1 MRTRNRGKR
10 NSIVSS
16 MGLCPKSDRRRR
28 TLQTSASTRC
38 ARRQSTRNK
47 VITRTKLSSEE
58 NSRNVTQIIYP
69 KMRKNHSRKIYIGRT
84 LVKPHKRTSNRKT
97 CVTPP
102 AVVQSQKVVS
112 RKLREGKLL
121 EQSDDSNTVVR
132 MSGTRTF
139 NKSPRVGRK
148 RRFSNVSK
156 PSFSGLHACV
166 CERES
171 KRSHLVALASNQE
184 MGSVRT
190 VSPMKCSSS
199 MPTKSRHRYASH
211 SDVGVLASSV
221 RRTRKPCQQTSG
233 VPGLCGSVPSVN
245 QAVSCTKSDNQNE
258 ASIEPLEASL
268 PVKRRRGRPSA
279 SAASMV
285 KVDTGEILSLSVPN
299 KLTLLSASSE
309 ISKLSQPIF
318 TKCKPKK
325 CFEHTVLRTET
336 PSKLVPANFVSPFGD
351 LRFGA
356 SDKVLEE
363 ILNEINTNGCVPRI
377 VKPFEHSK
385 RKTVAVHDV
394 AQITADTQFVF
405 DASIISTVFENLWQ
419 TADILVGLETKDLFL
434 ALSGLLRPGVC
445 ELWRRNREDQTKQ
458 LSRSVMG
465 RLRPNPRPRRYSD
478 MIISNSIGQSASQ
491 LSVRHLTDATVINE
505 KCRQGSRSIF
515 LAAARLT
522 AAKRLIRARS
532 HQTALPATLISL
544 RSERLRPSRK
554 ESVPSLREFDSEK
567 LSRRPRKL
575 TAQLSPTTRSCRRP
589 DVSHH
594 IDWKFC
600 YTSTDK
606 ENANVTP
613 LNVTPRRKRKTS
625 TVVQQTETGIAEDS
639 QNHSFVEET
648 RYVDSE
654 NEKLHSEVSE
664 ECPKVAEPVAE
675 SELDNLI
682 VEVHPKKEESP
693 VHSDPSLVLRER
705 QTDFRRKR
713 RHALT
718 VQRKRPVDRL
728 QTGFRRKEIDFWRPT
743 RSVSAEIEDE
753 LSSVSSS
760 TSFSATAD
768 AYGRVFRP
776 GRLFQQQ
783 STRGVHLKH
792 SRSLSTK
799 RPTPIRSTSSKIVPA
814 LNAGKKRHVSTRR
827 PTLPVR
833 VGPPLSPRQR
843 ITRRPDRMC
852 QLTLLDRLVLG
863 LNCSVSQ
870 NEEEIHIKQ
879 LHAEELNI
887 LTQRINKTGFFIQS
901 LALRTNANNDAEY
914 NLVLTFSPGA
924 ELGTRRVRHTNP
936 TRSKLVSL
944 DNSAYSPE
952 QSASR
957 SSWRKPRS
965 KSRSEKRLRHLRA
978 NPPFGQPLKTSR
990 FGGYLSDSALSASQ
1004 HPLPP
1009 KSAYRNAYSDNE
1021 GTDVSNIRPIETV
1034 AAQLSGTESSPS
1046 APHGVHIHAPCVMR
1060 SEDLCERVSPRA
1072 FAPSTHVS
1080 EVHSSL
1086 HRRTVVKQSERWLYS
1101 SESASIRK
1109 RSASSVKHEAE
1120 QSAAESDAQATIG
1133 LSSHTSR
1140 VHGLPK
1146 RLSRVNALGAQIAPP
1161 FRRHSPR
1168 KVIRKVYTGSLTI
1181 PKILNRKRP
1190 AGAPPVT
1197 ASAPVCSSLTNV
1209 SSSAHVST
1217 TINQNLSTIV
1227 TTTTCTSTHPTAH
1240 IHCVNTP
1247 ATPTVIFEE
1256 PNLPLPV
1263 YPHTPTPNIPI
1274 QYRRLPTAFSGP
1286 PTPARAPEHLSLN
1299 FTQVRAASP
1308 AQSYISESRPPN
1320 ILRVCSITST
1330 VLPCPATSLAH
1341 TPTKLPNFDDKDDVI
1356 ITSAANV
1363 LHKDSVAIAA
1373 TNLTSVSPLEEA
1385 HPIWSFSKKA
1395 VTPSV
1400 YSAVEDHAVRDHTT
1414 VTSPSSDAKI
1424 RVRLGSP
1431 ESNGPFSLPNQKVI
1445 DNADSAADQ
1454 DDSHTPATSMSAS
1467 QLLKLKRLH
1476 DEVGRSPVCHPNDCR
1491 STPYFSP
1498 STTRVQSPSQP
1509 SVSRQPSQA
1518 QPSESDASN
1527 SRGRQSGQF
1536 DHPQEFLSQSSS
1548 LPSQGAAKLGPNV
1561 CSLPTCLGP
1570 PKLDTSVPPYVPC
1583 EDDESED
1590 FELKTVTKTY
1600 ESCFGISPHSTT
1612 LATRAPVNALAEVCA
1627 PNSTV
1632 RKIPD
1637 LPPFHTAVPFSN
1649 AMHHLRPTWPA
1660 VRPTMYPV
1668 SHPPVFGVPVTAP
1681 GLTVVHNL
1689 IPAKQPTSFD
1699 TITPNQ
1705 VATRFVFQN
1714 PSARVPDVTTLSD
1727 TDGDFN
1733 QTNLSNTLSTV
1744 GIVHMDAGSRGYGSQ
1759 STGLPII
1766 SVPSKRTV
1774 VHKYHS
1780 FRKILPKSPEHS
1792 SCASGPLTAGAAY
1805 MNVSHLNSSAP
1816 RLTQLPVV
1824 TGLYRSGS
1832 LSQTPTSL
1840 TCDVLQNDAYFV
1852 DITQDIST
1860 GVGPNKSLEHAA
1872 FISGVSTNPAS
1883 QLLKS
1888 LLESDSKD
1896 SPGSLS
1902 VSLSGTAV
1910 GTTTTS
1916 TMTASTPSSTTSGSV
1931 TWNQP
1936 AHHSRGTWQLG
1947 RRVVSGGTH
1956 RSSADPS
1963 SHSLGRPSQSTASDV
1978 PRPSPKTTDTTE
1990 GKEPKSIVPAGLPP
2004 SIRLVPG
2011 PTSRLQQLHQHH
2023 QRRQQLQQEQRQ
2035 AQKHSDQAAPNN
2047 SS

>member
-16 MGLCPKSDRRRR
+16 MGLCPKIDRRRR
-28 TLQTSASTRC
+28 TLQTLASNRC
-38 ARRQSTRNK
+38 TRRQATRNK
-47 VITRTKLSSEE
+47 MITRTKLSSEE
-58 NSRNVTQIIYP
+58 NSHNATQVVYP
-69 KMRKNHSRKIYIGRT
+69 KMRKNLSRKLYVGRS
-84 LVKPHKRTSNRKT
+84 LAKPHKRTSNRKT

-102 AVVQSQKVVS
+102 AVVQSQS
-112 RKLREGKLL
+112 RKSREYKVL
-121 EQSDDSNTVVR
+121 EQSDDSNTVMR
-132 MSGTRTF
+132 MSGTRTL
-139 NKSPRVGRK
+139 NKSPRPGRK

-166 CERES
+166 CEKDS
-171 KRSHLVALASNQE
+171 KRSQVIVAPASNQKL
-184 MGSVRT
+184 GSVRSVPPT
-190 VSPMKCSSS
+190 KCSSS
-199 MPTKSRHRYASH
+199 MPTKSRHRHVSH
-211 SDVGVLASSV
+211 SDVCAL
-221 RRTRKPCQQTSG
+221 TSG
-233 VPGLCGSVPSVN
+233 VRGTRKLCQRASEVPGLFDLVPSVN
-245 QAVSCTKSDNQNE
+245 QALSCTKSDHQIE
-258 ASIEPLEASL
+258 ASIEPLGTSL

-279 SAASMV
+279 SAASVV
-285 KVDTGEILSLSVPN
+285 KVDTGKILSLSVPK
-299 KLTLLSASSE
+299 KLAHLSASSE

-318 TKCKPKK
+318 TKCKPKN
-325 CFEHTVLRTET
+325 CFEHTVLKTET

-363 ILNEINTNGCVPRI
+363 ILNEINTSGCVPRI

-385 RKTVAVHDV
+385 RKTLAVHDV

-405 DASIISTVFENLWQ
+405 DASIISTVFENMWQ

-491 LSVRHLTDATVINE
+491 LSVRHLSDATVGSE
-505 KCRQGSRSIF
+505 KCRQGSRSLF

-544 RSERLRPSRK
+544 KSERLRSSRK
-554 ESVPSLREFDSEK
+554 ECVPSLRELDSEK

-575 TAQLSPTTRSCRRP
+575 TAQLSPTTRSRRRP

-606 ENANVTP
+606 ENANVSP
-613 LNVTPRRKRKTS
+613 LNVTPRRKRKVS
-625 TVVQQTETGIAEDS
+625 TVVQQTEAGIAEDS
-639 QNHSFVEET
+639 QSHSFVEEN
-648 RYVDSE
+648 RYIDSE

-664 ECPKVAEPVAE
+664 ECPKIAEPVAE
-675 SELDNLI
+675 NELDNLI
-682 VEVHPKKEESP
+682 VEVHPKKEKSP
-693 VHSDPSLVLRER
+693 VQSDPSLVLRER

-728 QTGFRRKEIDFWRPT
+728 PTGLRRKEIDFWRPN
-743 RSVSAEIEDE
+743 RSVSAELEDE

-776 GRLFQQQ
+776 SRLFQQQ
-783 STRGVHLKH
+783 STRGVNLKH

-799 RPTPIRSTSSKIVPA
+799 RPAPIRSTSSKIVPS
-814 LNAGKKRHVSTRR
+814 LNGGKKRHVSTRR

-924 ELGTRRVRHTNP
+924 ELGTRRVRHTNSS
-936 TRSKLVSL
+936 TRSRLVSL
-944 DNSAYSPE
+944 DNSEYSPE
-952 QSASR
+952 RSASR

-965 KSRSEKRLRHLRA
+965 KNRSEKRLKHLKV
-978 NPPFGQPLKTSR
+978 NPLFEQPLKTQR

-1004 HPLPP
+1004 HPLSS

-1021 GTDVSNIRPIETV
+1021 DADVSNIRPIETV

-1046 APHGVHIHAPCVMR
+1046 ASHGVRIHAPCVMR
-1060 SEDLCERVSPRA
+1060 SEDLCERLSLRT
-1072 FAPSTHVS
+1072 FASSTLVS
-1080 EVHSSL
+1080 EIHSSL
-1086 HRRTVVKQSERWLYS
+1086 HRKTVVKQSERWSYS
-1101 SESASIRK
+1101 SESTSVRK
-1109 RSASSVKHEAE
+1109 RSVSSSKHEAE
-1120 QSAAESDAQATIG
+1120 QNAAESDAQVTIG

-1146 RLSRVNALGAQIAPP
+1146 RLSRVNALGVQIAPP

-1240 IHCVNTP
+1240 IHCVNAP

-1263 YPHTPTPNIPI
+1263 YPHTPAPTIPI
-1274 QYRRLPTAFSGP
+1274 QYRRLPTAFSGL

-1308 AQSYISESRPPN
+1308 AQPYLSENRPSN
-1320 ILRVCSITST
+1320 VLRVCNITST
-1330 VLPCPATSLAH
+1330 VLPCPTTSLAH
-1341 TPTKLPNFDDKDDVI
+1341 TPTKLSNLDDKDDVI
-1356 ITSAANV
+1356 ITSAANA
-1363 LHKDSVAIAA
+1363 LHKDSVAVGT
-1373 TNLTSVSPLEEA
+1373 TNLTSVPPLEQA
-1385 HPIWSFSKKA
+1385 HPIYSSKKA

-1400 YSAVEDHAVRDHTT
+1400 YTTVEGHAVRERTT
-1414 VTSPSSDAKI
+1414 VASPSSDAKI

-1431 ESNGPFSLPNQKVI
+1431 ESNGPFSLVNQKVI
-1445 DNADSAADQ
+1445 DDADSAADQ

-1476 DEVGRSPVCHPNDCR
+1476 DEVCRSPACHPNDCR

-1498 STTRVQSPSQP
+1498 PTTRVQSPSQP

-1518 QPSESDASN
+1518 QPIESDAGN
-1527 SRGRQSGQF
+1527 SRGRQSDQF

-1548 LPSQGAAKLGPNV
+1548 LPSQGPTKLGPNV
-1561 CSLPTCLGP
+1561 CSLPTYLGP
-1570 PKLDTSVPPYVPC
+1570 PKLDTSIPPYVPC

-1612 LATRAPVNALAEVCA
+1612 LAARAPVNALAEGCV

-1668 SHPPVFGVPVTAP
+1668 SHPPVFGVPVTTP
-1681 GLTVVHNL
+1681 GFTVVHNL

-1699 TITPNQ
+1699 PITPNQ

-1714 PSARVPDVTTLSD
+1714 PSTRVPDVAALPD
-1727 TDGDFN
+1727 ADGDFN

-1805 MNVSHLNSSAP
+1805 MNVSHLNSSTP
-1816 RLTQLPVV
+1816 RLTQLPMV

-1860 GVGPNKSLEHAA
+1860 GVGHNKSLEHAA

-1896 SPGSLS
+1896 SPGTLPVS
-1902 VSLSGTAV
+1902 VSGTAAV
-1910 GTTTTS
+1910 TTTTS
-1916 TMTASTPSSTTSGSV
+1916 MMSASTPASTTSGSV

-1956 RSSADPS
+1956 RSSVDPS
-1963 SHSLGRPSQSTASDV
+1963 SHPLGRPSQSNASDV
-1978 PRPSPKTTDTTE
+1978 PRPPPKATDATE
-1990 GKEPKSIVPAGLPP
+1990 GKEPKSIVPAVLPP

>member
-1 MRTRNRGKR
+1 
-10 NSIVSS
+10 
-16 MGLCPKSDRRRR
+16 MGSRPKTDRRRR
-28 TLQTSASTRC
+28 TLQTFASNRCTR
-38 ARRQSTRNK
+38 RKSTRNK
-47 VITRTKLSSEE
+47 VITRTKLLPEGD
-58 NSRNVTQIIYP
+58 SRNSTQVTSP
-69 KMRKNHSRKIYIGRT
+69 KMRKNFPGKVYVSRSFAKA
-84 LVKPHKRTSNRKT
+84 HKRTSNRKT

-102 AVVQSQKVVS
+102 AVIQPRKVLS
-112 RKLREGKLL
+112 RKSGRTRVL
-121 EQSDDSNTVVR
+121 EQSDDSNTVMP
-132 MSGTRTF
+132 MSGTRTSTR
-139 NKSPRVGRK
+139 SPQLRRK

-156 PSFSGLHACV
+156 SNFSGPHVCACDRV
-166 CERES
+166 S
-171 KRSHLVALASNQE
+171 KHSQLDAAPTSTHEL
-184 MGSVRT
+184 GSVRSA
-190 VSPMKCSSS
+190 SPMRCSSS
-199 MPTKSRHRYASH
+199 IPAKSRHRYASH
-211 SDVGVLASSV
+211 SGVSVSASGVS
-221 RRTRKPCQQTSG
+221 RTRKLCKRASG
-233 VPGLCGSVPSVN
+233 FTGLFGSVPSVN
-245 QAVSCTKSDNQNE
+245 QAVSPTNSDNQNE
-258 ASIEPLEASL
+258 ASMEPPGASL
-268 PVKRRRGRPSA
+268 PVKRRRGRPST
-279 SAASMV
+279 SAASLV
-285 KVDTGEILSLSVPN
+285 KVNNGKNLSLPVPN
-299 KLTLLSASSE
+299 KSTQLGAPTE
-309 ISKLSQPIF
+309 TSKLSQPIF
-318 TKCKPKK
+318 TRCKPKV
-325 CFEHTVLRTET
+325 CDGHTVLRTET

-356 SDKVLEE
+356 PDKVLEG
-363 ILNEINTNGCVPRI
+363 ILNEINTNGCVPRT

-385 RKTVAVHDV
+385 RKTISVHDV
-394 AQITADTQFVF
+394 QITADTQFVF
-405 DASIISTVFENLWQ
+405 DAPILSTAFENMWQ
-419 TADILVGLETKDLFL
+419 TTDILVGLETKDLFL

-491 LSVRHLTDATVINE
+491 LSVRHLTDASVINE
-505 KCRQGSRSIF
+505 KCRPGSRSLY

-532 HQTALPATLISL
+532 HQIALPASL
-544 RSERLRPSRK
+544 TSIRSERLRSSRK
-554 ESVPSLREFDSEK
+554 KSVPSLRDFDSEK

-575 TAQLSPTTRSCRRP
+575 TAQLSPTTRSRRRP

-606 ENANVTP
+606 ENANVAP
-613 LNVTPRRKRKTS
+613 LNVTPRRKRKIS
-625 TVVQQTETGIAEDS
+625 TVVQQTEAEIAEES

-648 RYVDSE
+648 RYIYSE
-654 NEKLHSEVSE
+654 NENLRSEVSE
-664 ECPKVAEPVAE
+664 DCSKVVEPVAE
-675 SELDNLI
+675 NEPDNLI
-682 VEVHPKKEESP
+682 VEVHPKEEMKSS
-693 VHSDPSLVLRER
+693 VQSDHSLVLRER

-718 VQRKRPVDRL
+718 VQRKRPADRL
-728 QTGFRRKEIDFWRPT
+728 PTGFGRKEIDFWGST
-743 RSVSAEIEDE
+743 RSVSAELEDE

-783 STRGVHLKH
+783 SARGIHLKP

-799 RPTPIRSTSSKIVPA
+799 RSAPIRSTSSKLVPS
-814 LNAGKKRHVSTRR
+814 LNAGKKRHGSNSRISRR

-924 ELGTRRVRHTNP
+924 EIGPRRVRHTNSS
-936 TRSKLVSL
+936 TRSRLVGLNTSE
-944 DNSAYSPE
+944 YSPDR
-952 QSASR
+952 SASR

-965 KSRSEKRLRHLRA
+965 KSRSEKRLKHLR
-978 NPPFGQPLKTSR
+978 PDSLFGQPLKTSC
-990 FGGYLSDSALSASQ
+990 FGGYLSDSALSNNR
-1004 HPLPP
+1004 HPLPS
-1009 KSAYRNAYSDNE
+1009 KSTYRNAYSDNE
-1021 GTDVSNIRPIETV
+1021 EGNVRNARPIGIL
-1034 AAQLSGTESSPS
+1034 ASQPSGAESPHS
-1046 APHGVHIHAPCVMR
+1046 ASHGVRIHTPCVLR
-1060 SEDLCERVSPRA
+1060 SEDLCERPSSRA
-1072 FAPSTHVS
+1072 FSPSTCVS
-1080 EVHSSL
+1080 EIHPSL

-1101 SESASIRK
+1101 PESAGIQK
-1109 RSASSVKHEAE
+1109 RSVSSVKHEAE
-1120 QSAAESDAQATIG
+1120 QTTTESDAQVTIG
-1133 LSSHTSR
+1133 LSSHASR

-1146 RLSRVNALGAQIAPP
+1146 RLSRMNVLGSQIVPP

-1197 ASAPVCSSLTNV
+1197 ASASVCSSLSNV
-1209 SSSAHVST
+1209 SSAAHVST
-1217 TINQNLSTIV
+1217 TISQNLSTIV

-1240 IHCVNTP
+1240 IHCVNAP

-1263 YPHTPTPNIPI
+1263 YPNTPAPNIPI
-1274 QYRRLPTAFSGP
+1274 QYRRLPTAFSGL
-1286 PTPARAPEHLSLN
+1286 PTSARAPEHLSLN
-1299 FTQVRAASP
+1299 FTQVRTASP
-1308 AQSYISESRPPN
+1308 AQPYLSESRPPN
-1320 ILRVCSITST
+1320 VLRVCNVTPT
-1330 VLPCPATSLAH
+1330 VLPCPTTPLAH
-1341 TPTKLPNFDDKDDVI
+1341 TSTKLLNFDDKDDVI
-1356 ITSAANV
+1356 ITSTANT
-1363 LHKDSVAIAA
+1363 LQKDSVSIVTAKP
-1373 TNLTSVSPLEEA
+1373 TSVSPIEEA
-1385 HPIWSFSKKA
+1385 HPVCSFSKKV
-1395 VTPSV
+1395 VTPSM
-1400 YSAVEDHAVRDHTT
+1400 YSTVEGRVAQESTT
-1414 VTSPSSDAKI
+1414 VASSSSDAAI
-1424 RVRLGSP
+1424 RVHLGSP
-1431 ESNGPFSLPNQKVI
+1431 ESNGQFSLVTQKAL
-1445 DNADSAADQ
+1445 DDADSAADQ

-1476 DEVGRSPVCHPNDCR
+1476 DEVGRPPACHPTDCR
-1491 STPYFSP
+1491 STSYFSP
-1498 STTRVQSPSQP
+1498 STTRVQSPSQT
-1509 SVSRQPSQA
+1509 SVSRQTSHA
-1518 QPSESDASN
+1518 QPIESDAGN
-1527 SRGRQSGQF
+1527 SRGRQSSQL
-1536 DHPQEFLSQSSS
+1536 DHSQEFLSQSSS
-1548 LPSQGAAKLGPNV
+1548 MPPQCPAKLGPTV
-1561 CSLPTCLGP
+1561 CSLPSYLGP
-1570 PKLDTSVPPYVPC
+1570 PKLDSSVPPYVPC

-1600 ESCFGISPHSTT
+1600 ECCFGNSPHSTT
-1612 LATRAPVNALAEVCA
+1612 LAARASVNALTEVCV
-1627 PNSTV
+1627 PNATV

-1649 AMHHLRPTWPA
+1649 AIHHLRPTWPA
-1660 VRPTMYPV
+1660 VRPTLYPV
-1668 SHPPVFGVPVTAP
+1668 SHPPVFGVPVTTP

-1699 TITPNQ
+1699 AIIPNQ

-1714 PSARVPDVTTLSD
+1714 PSTRVPDVAALPD
-1727 TDGDFN
+1727 TDADFN

-1744 GIVHMDAGSRGYGSQ
+1744 GIVHMDAGSRGYASQ

-1792 SCASGPLTAGAAY
+1792 SCPSGPLTPSAAY

-1816 RLTQLPVV
+1816 RLTQLPMV

-1832 LSQTPTSL
+1832 LPQTTTSL
-1840 TCDVLQNDAYFV
+1840 TCDVLQNDTYFV
-1852 DITQDIST
+1852 DITQDISA
-1860 GVGPNKSLEHAA
+1860 GVGHNKSFEHAA
-1872 FISGVSTNPAS
+1872 FISGASTNPAS

-1896 SPGSLS
+1896 STGTLPVSVPG
-1902 VSLSGTAV
+1902 AAPI
-1910 GTTTTS
+1910 TTTTS
-1916 TMTASTPSSTTSGSV
+1916 TMTASTAVSTVSGSV

-1956 RSSADPS
+1956 RSSVDPS
-1963 SHSLGRPSQSTASDV
+1963 SHPLGRTPQSNASDV
-1978 PRPSPKTTDTTE
+1978 PRPSLKAIDATE

-2035 AQKHSDQAAPNN
+2035 AQKHSEQAT
-2047 SS
+2047 SSGSS

>member
-1 MRTRNRGKR
+1 M
-10 NSIVSS
+10 
-16 MGLCPKSDRRRR
+16 
-28 TLQTSASTRC
+28 
-38 ARRQSTRNK
+38 
-47 VITRTKLSSEE
+47 
-58 NSRNVTQIIYP
+58 
-69 KMRKNHSRKIYIGRT
+69 
-84 LVKPHKRTSNRKT
+84 
-97 CVTPP
+97 
-102 AVVQSQKVVS
+102 
-112 RKLREGKLL
+112 
-121 EQSDDSNTVVR
+121 R
-132 MSGTRTF
+132 MSETRTF
-139 NKSPRVGRK
+139 NKSPRLGRK

-156 PSFSGLHACV
+156 PNFSGVHACV

-171 KRSHLVALASNQE
+171 KRSELIVAPASTQE
-184 MGSVRT
+184 LGSVRS

-199 MPTKSRHRYASH
+199 MRTKSRHRYASH
-211 SDVGVLASSV
+211 SDVDVLASGV
-221 RRTRKPCQQTSG
+221 RRTRKPCQRASG
-233 VPGLCGSVPSVN
+233 VPDLFGSIPSIN
-245 QAVSCTKSDNQNE
+245 QAVSCSKSDHQNE
-258 ASIEPLEASL
+258 ASTEPLETSL
-268 PVKRRRGRPSA
+268 PVKRKRGRPSA

-285 KVDTGEILSLSVPN
+285 KVDTGKTPSLSVPN
-299 KLTLLSASSE
+299 QSTQLSASSE

-318 TKCKPKK
+318 AKRKPKK

-336 PSKLVPANFVSPFGD
+336 PAKLVPANFISPFGD

-363 ILNEINTNGCVPRI
+363 ILKEINTNGCVPRI

-385 RKTVAVHDV
+385 RKTLAVHDV
-394 AQITADTQFVF
+394 TQITADTQFVF
-405 DASIISTVFENLWQ
+405 DASIISTVFESMWQ

-505 KCRQGSRSIF
+505 KCRQGSRSLF

-544 RSERLRPSRK
+544 RSERLRSSRK
-554 ESVPSLREFDSEK
+554 ESVPSFKEFDSEK
-567 LSRRPRKL
+567 ISRRPRKL
-575 TAQLSPTTRSCRRP
+575 TAQLSSTTRSRRRP

-613 LNVTPRRKRKTS
+613 LNTTPRRKRKLS
-625 TVVQQTETGIAEDS
+625 TVVQQTETGVAENS
-639 QNHSFVEET
+639 QTHSVVGET
-648 RYVDSE
+648 RYIDLE
-654 NEKLHSEVSE
+654 NEKLYSEVSE
-664 ECPKVAEPVAE
+664 ECPKVVEPVAE
-675 SELDNLI
+675 SELDNLV
-682 VEVHPKKEESP
+682 VEVHPKKEKSP
-693 VHSDPSLVLRER
+693 PQSDPSLVLRER

-728 QTGFRRKEIDFWRPT
+728 PTGFRRKEVDFWRPT
-743 RSVSAEIEDE
+743 RGVSIELEDD

-783 STRGVHLKH
+783 STRGIHLKH

-799 RPTPIRSTSSKIVPA
+799 RPAPIRSTSSKIVPS
-814 LNAGKKRHVSTRR
+814 LNTGKKRHISTRR
-827 PTLPVR
+827 PTLAVR

-843 ITRRPDRMC
+843 ITRRPGRMC

-870 NEEEIHIKQ
+870 NGEEIHIKQ

-914 NLVLTFSPGA
+914 NLVLTFSPGT
-924 ELGTRRVRHTNP
+924 EVGTRRMRHTNSS
-936 TRSKLVSL
+936 TRSRLVSL
-944 DNSAYSPE
+944 DNSEYSPE

-965 KSRSEKRLRHLRA
+965 KSRSEKRLKHLRT
-978 NPPFGQPLKTSR
+978 NPVFGQPLKSLHS
-990 FGGYLSDSALSASQ
+990 GGYLSDSAISASQ
-1004 HPLPP
+1004 HPPPP

-1021 GTDVSNIRPIETV
+1021 DADMSNIRLVETV
-1034 AAQLSGTESSPS
+1034 AVRLSGTESSPS
-1046 APHGVHIHAPCVMR
+1046 APHGVRIHAPCVIR
-1060 SEDLCERVSPRA
+1060 SEDLCDRLSPRT
-1072 FAPSTHVS
+1072 FAPSTNAS
-1080 EVHSSL
+1080 EIHPSL

-1101 SESASIRK
+1101 SESTSIRK
-1109 RSASSVKHEAE
+1109 RSVSSVKYEAE
-1120 QSAAESDAQATIG
+1120 QSASESDAQA
-1133 LSSHTSR
+1133 SSHTSR

-1146 RLSRVNALGAQIAPP
+1146 RLSRMNVLGAQLVPP

-1190 AGAPPVT
+1190 AGVPPVT
-1197 ASAPVCSSLTNV
+1197 ASAPVCSSLTSV
-1209 SSSAHVST
+1209 SSAAHVST

-1227 TTTTCTSTHPTAH
+1227 TATTCTSTHPTAH
-1240 IHCVNTP
+1240 IHCVNAP
-1247 ATPTVIFEE
+1247 ATSTVIFEE

-1263 YPHTPTPNIPI
+1263 YPHTPAPNMPI
-1274 QYRRLPTAFSGP
+1274 QYRRLPTAFSGLS
-1286 PTPARAPEHLSLN
+1286 TPARAPEHLSVN

-1308 AQSYISESRPPN
+1308 AQPYLSESRPPN
-1320 ILRVCSITST
+1320 VLRVCNITST
-1330 VLPCPATSLAH
+1330 VLPCPTTLAH
-1341 TPTKLPNFDDKDDVI
+1341 TPTKLLDVGDKDDVI
-1356 ITSAANV
+1356 ITSAANA
-1363 LHKDSVAIAA
+1363 LHKDSVAIAT
-1373 TNLTSVSPLEEA
+1373 TNLTSVSPLEET
-1385 HPIWSFSKKA
+1385 HPVCCSSKKV

-1400 YSAVEDHAVRDHTT
+1400 YSAAEGHAVRELNT
-1414 VTSPSSDAKI
+1414 VASPSSETNI
-1424 RVRLGSP
+1424 RVCLGSP
-1431 ESNGPFSLPNQKVI
+1431 ESNGPFSLVNQKVI
-1445 DNADSAADQ
+1445 DDADSAADQ

-1476 DEVGRSPVCHPNDCR
+1476 DEVGRSPAYHPNDCR
-1491 STPYFSP
+1491 STPYLSP

-1509 SVSRQPSQA
+1509 SLSRQPSQA
-1518 QPSESDASN
+1518 QPIESDAGN
-1527 SRGRQSGQF
+1527 SRGRQSSQF
-1536 DHPQEFLSQSSS
+1536 DHPQEFLSQSGS
-1548 LPSQGAAKLGPNV
+1548 LPSQGPAKLGPNV
-1561 CSLPTCLGP
+1561 CSLPTYLGP
-1570 PKLDTSVPPYVPC
+1570 PKLDASVPPYVPC
-1583 EDDESED
+1583 EDDDSED

-1600 ESCFGISPHSTT
+1600 ESCLGVSPHSAT
-1612 LATRAPVNALAEVCA
+1612 LAARTVVNALAEVCA
-1627 PNSTV
+1627 PNTNAK
-1632 RKIPD
+1632 KIPD
-1637 LPPFHTAVPFSN
+1637 LSPFHTAVPFSN

-1668 SHPPVFGVPVTAP
+1668 SHPPVFGVPVTTP

-1699 TITPNQ
+1699 AITPSQ

-1714 PSARVPDVTTLSD
+1714 PSTRVPDVAASPG
-1727 TDGDFN
+1727 TDRDFN
-1733 QTNLSNTLSTV
+1733 QTNLSSTLSTV
-1744 GIVHMDAGSRGYGSQ
+1744 GIVHMDAGSRGYASQ

-1816 RLTQLPVV
+1816 RLTQLPMV

-1832 LSQTPTSL
+1832 LSQTPISL

-1852 DITQDIST
+1852 DITHDISA
-1860 GVGPNKSLEHAA
+1860 GVGHNKSLEHAA

-1896 SPGSLS
+1896 SPGTLPI
-1902 VSLSGTAV
+1902 SLSGTAAI
-1910 GTTTTS
+1910 TATTS
-1916 TMTASTPSSTTSGSV
+1916 TMTTSTPACTTSGSV

-1947 RRVVSGGTH
+1947 RRVVSGSTH
-1956 RSSADPS
+1956 RSSVDPS
-1963 SHSLGRPSQSTASDV
+1963 SHPLGRPSQSNASDV
-1978 PRPSPKTTDTTE
+1978 PRPSPKTIDATE

-2004 SIRLVPG
+2004 SIRLVHG

-2035 AQKHSDQAAPNN
+2035 AQKHSDQAVP
-2047 SS
+2047 SSSS